1 MLKMIFMYL
10 SLFRSTEKTET
21 KTDGKMIKS
30 KQQRSGADVNHS
42 PMSPSGVWL
51 SCGAG
56 TLQWSHPAKL
66 HDLAMIPATTQIILT
81 TWLWTSVQ
89 VPLHQYNIMTIL
101 PDHIT
106 ADMGSPVAS
115 SQAPGVR
122 PRDHQL
128 PKVQCS
134 HEHILHSCS
143 DQRLLWILWKWCTSL

>member
-1 MLKMIFMYL
+1 MLKMIFMHL
-10 SLFRSTEKTET
+10 SLFRSTEMTET

-66 HDLAMIPATTQIILT
+66 HDLAMIPATTQTILT

-134 HEHILHSCS
+134 HEHILQWPDPS
-143 DQRLLWILWKWCTSL
+143 LNVVKWCTSL

>member
-1 MLKMIFMYL
+1 MLKMIFMHL
-10 SLFRSTEKTET
+10 SLFRSTEMTET

-81 TWLWTSVQ
+81 TWL
-89 VPLHQYNIMTIL
+89 
-101 PDHIT
+101 
-106 ADMGSPVAS
+106 
-115 SQAPGVR
+115 
-122 PRDHQL
+122 
-128 PKVQCS
+128 
-134 HEHILHSCS
+134 
-143 DQRLLWILWKWCTSL
+143 